1 MDIQTISTKI
11 AKGVKHHLFMDG
23 MCPDAE
29 TNDFDRGQMAIS
41 ILVEFIGE
49 DITAEQLRKF
59 LTDCGFTSELA
70 FRIVDSEQDPLCI
83 Y

>member
-1 MDIQTISTKI
+1 MDIQTISTQI
-11 AKGVKHHLFMDG
+11 AKGVKNHLFMDG

-29 TNDFDRGQMAIS
+29 TNDFDRAQMAIC
-41 ILVEFIGE
+41 ILIEFIGD
-49 DITAEQLRKF
+49 DITAEQARKF

-70 FRIVDSEQDPLCI
+70 FRVIDNEQDPLCI